1 MSNKKELYIKYC
13 NILYMII
20 LAAFITHTY
29 FDNTTYVLPWPD
41 QYYELLRIAMVGIVL
56 IKFGLNDA
64 WTLKE
69 VSEYFVFWLI
79 FALAAYKTGYVFL
92 IEIAFLVLGAKDIPF
107 NSIAKMY
114 LLISSFVF
122 LTAFLGSIFG
132 VIPNYIFY
140 KGTEIKNSFGI
151 IYSTDF
157 AAHILFNII
166 VYTFLRGKKV
176 GYLECFLI
184 GLLGIAVYKY
194 SRARMNFGAIIIV
207 ACLIAAFRCLDKYI
221 KEDSWQEKLQRI
233 VEILMALSFII
244 CSSVSILL
252 TKFYNPQN
260 VFFQKLNSLLSTR
273 LSLGKSGLEKYGVTL
288 FGSPFELI
296 GTNYIVKEGY
306 NFIDSSYVLIMLRY
320 GVLVLILLIVAFT
333 LLSFKA
339 VRLKNRGL
347 LIALFVIAFQCMIEH
362 HFLEIN
368 YNIFLLLPFSFIS
381 NGEEQKATEVTKK
394 QGFMN
399 IFLAAVFLLT
409 IIKKNS
415 IISYFRTLASVL
427 KLNDSKKQVLFVA
440 FCFLVWLLVI
450 ALFYSYRHKIKTRKV
465 IAALSIISFFIMF
478 CGMSYVVQKEY
489 EVYGSELFESAKKL
503 YTLDLDDINIYVED
517 MPFYYEKNGMNI
529 LPGVPYATEKEKCI
543 AIVRDY
549 EEQSKL
555 LSSGYQCARINKYEY
570 LYTNDDEV
578 INRLK
583 EQKIDFKAYH
593 DYLYQVDLKKMAEY
607 NHLKDV
613 NGRITLSG
621 PQESI
626 YCGPWATVYKGK
638 IRVLCDLNLIKA
650 DPNNSKIATF
660 CVTQNN
666 GAKEIMKYEI
676 KKEDFLETGEYLLE
690 IEKEIGD
697 ISDLEFKIYVEEG
710 SQLQL
715 NSIEYL
721 KVG

>member
-1 MSNKKELYIKYC
+1 MSSKKELYIKYC

-20 LAAFITHTY
+20 LAAFIAHTY
-29 FDNTTYVLPWPD
+29 FDNTTYILPWPD
-41 QYYELLRIAMVGIVL
+41 QYYELLRIAMVGVVL
-56 IKFGLNDA
+56 IKFGLSDA

-92 IEIAFLVLGAKDIPF
+92 IEIAFLVLGAKDINF
-107 NSIAKMY
+107 DSIAKMY
-114 LLISSFVF
+114 LLISSFIF
-122 LTAFLGSIFG
+122 LTAFLGSLFG
-132 VIPNYIFY
+132 VIPNYVFY
-140 KGTEIKNSFGI
+140 KGTEAKNSFGI

-176 GYLECFLI
+176 GYFECLLI

-207 ACLIAAFRCLDKYI
+207 AVLIAFFRCLDQYI
-221 KEDSWQEKLQRI
+221 KKGSWQEKLQKI
-233 VEILMALSFII
+233 MEVLMALSFII
-244 CSSVSILL
+244 CSSASILL

-260 VFFQKLNSLLSTR
+260 VFLKKLNTWLSAR
-273 LSLGKSGLEKYGVTL
+273 LSLGKSGLEKYGITL

-296 GTNYIVKEGY
+296 GTNYVAKEGY

-320 GVLVLILLIVAFT
+320 GLLVLTLLIIAFT
-333 LLSFKA
+333 LLAFKA

-347 LIALFVIAFQCMIEH
+347 LIALFVIAVQCMIEH
-362 HFLEIN
+362 HFLEMN

-381 NGEEQKATEVTKK
+381 KGEEQREAEATKK

-399 IFLAAVFLLT
+399 IFLAAVFLLV

-415 IISYFRTLASVL
+415 IISYFRTWAFVL
-427 KLNDSKKQVLFVA
+427 KLNDSKKQVYFVA
-440 FCFLVWLLVI
+440 FCFLVCLLVLGL
-450 ALFYSYRHKIKTRKV
+450 AYSYRHKIKIRKV
-465 IAALSIISFFIMF
+465 IASLSIISFLIMF
-478 CGMSYVVQKEY
+478 CSMTYVVQKKY
-489 EVYGSELFESAKKL
+489 EIYGSELSESAKTL
-503 YTLDLDDINIYVED
+503 YTLDLYDVNIYVED

-529 LPGVPYATEKEKCI
+529 VPGVPYGTEKEKCI

-549 EEQSKL
+549 EEQPKL
-555 LSSGYQCARINKYEY
+555 LSSGYKCTRINKYEY
-570 LYTNDDEV
+570 LYTNDDE
-578 INRLK
+578 IIKRLK
-583 EQKIDFKAYH
+583 EQKVDFKAYH

-613 NGRITLSG
+613 NGKITLNGS
-621 PQESI
+621 QESI

-650 DPNNSKIATF
+650 DPDSSKVATF

-666 GAKEIMKYEI
+666 GKKEIIKYEI
-676 KKEDFLETGEYLLE
+676 KKEDFLETGEYSLE

-697 ISDLEFKIYVEEG
+697 ISNLEFKIYVEEG
-710 SQLQL
+710 SQIQL